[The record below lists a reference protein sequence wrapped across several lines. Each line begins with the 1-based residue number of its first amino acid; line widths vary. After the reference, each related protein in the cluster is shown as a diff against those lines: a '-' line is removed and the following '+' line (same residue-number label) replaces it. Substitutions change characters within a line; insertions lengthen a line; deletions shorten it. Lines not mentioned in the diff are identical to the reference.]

1 MKSSQEYTADF
12 AIAVKKLVTKN
23 EMKVRR
29 HREVLR
35 KASQNTKVVMRRD
48 PEFWKDAGMWEV
60 MNHLTW
66 EARAH

>member
-48 PEFWKDAGMWEV
+48 TEFWKDAGMWEV
-60 MNHLTW
+60 MNHVTNL
-66 EARAH
+66 RS